1 MEILWFKGL
10 AVLIIVMTAMA
21 GGYISIRIGKSF
33 RADKLLPL
41 GDAFAA
47 GIFLG
52 AGLLHMLPDAQ
63 ENFNAFA
70 GDMDFPVVLFVC
82 GCGFLLIFFLER
94 VLLGGED
101 VGDMSKGR
109 PVYPYV
115 LTLVLSVHSIIA
127 GTSLGLDKALISSV
141 VIFIAIIAHKGSAA
155 FALSSSLRAAEF
167 PIPKSYG
174 IIALFSI
181 MTPAGILIG
190 TAFNAFLTSRAALGI
205 EAIFDALAAGTFV
218 YVGIVDIMAEVF
230 SSSRDCLL
238 KFGIMTTA
246 FGFMALLA
254 AFV

>member
-10 AVLIIVMTAMA
+10 AVLIIVMTAIT
-21 GGYISIRIGKSF
+21 GGMVSIRIGVSS
-33 RADKLLPL
+33 RAERLLPL
-41 GDAFAA
+41 GDAFAG

-52 AGLLHMLPDAQ
+52 AGLLHMLADAQ
-63 ENFNAFA
+63 ENFKTFA
-70 GDMDFPVVLFVC
+70 GDVAFPVVLFVC

-101 VGDMSKGR
+101 VGAMSKGR
-109 PVYPYV
+109 PVYPFV

-127 GTSLGLDKALISSV
+127 GTSLGLDKTLMSSV

-155 FALSSSLRAAEF
+155 FALSSSLRAAE
-167 PIPKSYG
+167 ISVSRSYG

-181 MTPAGILIG
+181 MTPAGILLG
-190 TAFNAFLTSRAALGI
+190 TAFNVFLTSRAAVGI
-205 EAIFDALAAGTFV
+205 EAVFDALAAGTFI
-218 YVGIVDIMAEVF
+218 YVGVVDIMEEVF
-230 SSSRDCLL
+230 SSSQDRGL
-238 KFGIMTTA
+238 KFGIMTAA

>member
-10 AVLIIVMTAMA
+10 AVLIIVMTAIV
-21 GGYISIRIGKSF
+21 GGMVSIRIGGSA
-33 RADKLLPL
+33 RAERLLPL
-41 GDAFAA
+41 GDAFAG

-52 AGLLHMLPDAQ
+52 AGLLHMLADAQ
-63 ENFNAFA
+63 ENFKTFA
-70 GDMDFPVVLFVC
+70 GDVAFPVVLFVC

-101 VGDMSKGR
+101 VGAMSKGR
-109 PVYPYV
+109 PVYPFV

-127 GTSLGLDKALISSV
+127 GTSLGLDKTLMSSV

-155 FALSSSLRAAEF
+155 FALSSSLRAAE
-167 PIPKSYG
+167 ISVSRSYG

-181 MTPAGILIG
+181 MTPAGILLG
-190 TAFNAFLTSRAALGI
+190 TAFNVFLTSRAAVGI
-205 EAIFDALAAGTFV
+205 EAVFDALAAGTFI
-218 YVGIVDIMAEVF
+218 YVGVVDIMEEVF
-230 SSSRDCLL
+230 SSSQDRGL
-238 KFGIMTTA
+238 KFGIMTAA